1 MTITDFSLENLDLM
15 KKTTN
20 DLFKISCMFD
30 SEISPNLWAVC
41 NASCVHAEI
50 CLTNYGFD
58 LGCNIT
64 KGGEQKH
71 QMIAKYSENATQ

>member
-1 MTITDFSLENLDLM
+1 
-15 KKTTN
+15 
-20 DLFKISCMFD
+20 MFD
-30 SEISPNLWAVC
+30 SEISPNLWTVC